1 MDTARIAAQLGA
13 RLIVLCAVVAASAAF
28 GQTPMPTNERIDG
41 APVPPGTTL
50 ADVRAD
56 PGLPGP
62 ASVDPAPGAVGP
74 YANESKHAF
83 YDVRQRIANVQSRIA
98 ANLTG
103 AEQRKAMREIDSIK
117 SEEKDQIARHG
128 DLLDW
133 ARENLNHR
141 LDALLQAHPA
151 LRASAAAAG

>member
-1 MDTARIAAQLGA
+1 
-13 RLIVLCAVVAASAAF
+13 
-28 GQTPMPTNERIDG
+28 
-41 APVPPGTTL
+41 
-50 ADVRAD
+50 
-56 PGLPGP
+56 
-62 ASVDPAPGAVGP
+62 
-74 YANESKHAF
+74 
-83 YDVRQRIANVQSRIA
+83 VRQRIANVQSRIA

-103 AEQRKAMREIDSIK
+103 AEQSKAMREIDSIK

>member
-1 MDTARIAAQLGA
+1 MDTARIAVQLGA
-13 RLIVLCAVVAASAAF
+13 RLTVLCAVVAASAAL
-28 GQTPMPTNERIDG
+28 GQTPMPTTERIDG
-41 APVPPGTTL
+41 APVPRGTTI

-74 YANESKHAF
+74 YANHSQHAF
-83 YDVRQRIANVQSRIA
+83 YDVDQRIANVQSRIA
-98 ANLTG
+98 ANLSG
-103 AEQRKAMREIDSIK
+103 AEQKKAMSEIASIK
-117 SEEKDQIARHG
+117 GEEKEQIARHG

-141 LDALLQAHPA
+141 LDVLLQAHPA
-151 LRASAAAAG
+151 LQASAKAAG